1 MRNKEPLTSGMY
13 NKSHWFCIYKNSE
26 EIMGLLGATPC
37 EFNDSGLVFI
47 CNSGRAVFMVDN
59 ARHVVEKNNLFIVF
73 PHVSLSV
80 EACTKDFDAV
90 LFEINANM
98 VNYLNIGPSTRAY
111 VQVVQ
116 CPLVVI
122 DDEERDMLMEAIE
135 YIDHRSRR
143 KLSYYS
149 PQLFSN
155 LIRSFCYEVA
165 CVVRN
170 KLNLEE
176 INGSRKNQIFQRFIR
191 EVMEHYATEHRVEF
205 YANQLGM
212 SAKYLCMVVK
222 EVTNIPPQ
230 NWIND
235 VIIRSAKVMLSTTD
249 LSINEITRQLNFPN
263 PSFFCQYFKRSV
275 GQTPLK
281 YRKCYK

>member
-1 MRNKEPLTSGMY
+1 MGKNEPTLNGKY
-13 NKSHWFCIYKNSE
+13 NKNKWFGIYRDRSE
-26 EIMGLLGATPC
+26 ILDFLGGEPMDIQ
-37 EFNDSGLVFI
+37 DSGLVFI
-47 CNSGRAVFMVDN
+47 CNSGRVVIQIDN
-59 ARHVVEKNNLFIVF
+59 TRQILEKNHLFVVF
-73 PHVSLSV
+73 PRVSLNIES
-80 EACTKDFDAV
+80 CTDDFDAM

-116 CPLVVI
+116 NPLVVI
-122 DDEERDMLMEAIE
+122 DDEERDMLLEAID
-135 YIDHRSRR
+135 YIDRRSKR
-143 KLSYYS
+143 KMSYYS
-149 PQLFSN
+149 PQLYSN
-155 LIRSFCYEVA
+155 LICSFCYEVA
-165 CVVRN
+165 CVVRA
-170 KLNLEE
+170 KLSLEE
-176 INGSRKNQIFQRFIR
+176 VSGSRKNQIFQKFIR

-205 YANQLGM
+205 YANRLGM

-235 VIIRSAKVMLSTTD
+235 IIIRSAKVMLSTTD
-249 LSINEITRQLNFPN
+249 LSINEITQQLNFPN

>member
-1 MRNKEPLTSGMY
+1 MDRKEPKENGVY
-13 NKSHWFCIYKNSE
+13 NKNNWFGIYHNCSE
-26 EIMGLLGATPC
+26 ITELLGTTPKA
-37 EFNDSGLVFI
+37 FPDSGLVVI
-47 CNSGRAVFMVDN
+47 CKAGKIVFMVDN
-59 ARHVVEKNNLFIVF
+59 ARHVVESNNLFVVF
-73 PHVSLSV
+73 PRVSVAIESV
-80 EACTKDFDAV
+80 TADFDAV

-122 DDEERDMLMEAIE
+122 DDEEREMLLEAVE
-135 YIDHRSRR
+135 YIDRRSKR
-143 KLSYYS
+143 KMSYYS
-149 PQLFSN
+149 PQLYSN

-165 CVVRN
+165 CVVRA
-170 KLNLEE
+170 KLSLEDMK
-176 INGSRKNQIFQRFIR
+176 GSRKNQIFQQFIH
-191 EVMEHYATEHRVEF
+191 EVMEHYATEHRVEY
-205 YANQLGM
+205 YAKKLNM

-222 EVTNIPPQ
+222 EATNIPPQ

-249 LSINEITRQLNFPN
+249 LSINEITKQLNFPN

-275 GQTPLK
+275 GQTPLM

>member
-1 MRNKEPLTSGMY
+1 MGKNEPTLNGKY
-13 NKSHWFCIYKNSE
+13 NKNKWFGIYRDRSE
-26 EIMGLLGATPC
+26 ILDFLGGEPMDIQ
-37 EFNDSGLVFI
+37 DSGLVFI
-47 CNSGRAVFMVDN
+47 CNSGRVVIQIDN
-59 ARHVVEKNNLFIVF
+59 TRQILEKNHLFVVF
-73 PHVSLSV
+73 PRVSLNIES
-80 EACTKDFDAV
+80 CTDDFDAM

-116 CPLVVI
+116 NPLVVI
-122 DDEERDMLMEAIE
+122 DDEERDMLLEAID
-135 YIDHRSRR
+135 YIDRRSKR
-143 KLSYYS
+143 KMSYYS
-149 PQLFSN
+149 PQLYSN

-165 CVVRN
+165 CVVRA
-170 KLNLEE
+170 KLSLEE
-176 INGSRKNQIFQRFIR
+176 VSGSRKNQIFQKFIR

-205 YANQLGM
+205 YANRLGM

-235 VIIRSAKVMLSTTD
+235 IIIRSAKVMLSTTD
-249 LSINEITRQLNFPN
+249 LSINEITQQLNFPN